1 MSDEDFIA
9 NISDSD
15 SDNDF
20 LGFASIDVPIHNKK
34 KKKKKEVQTVDLEIN
49 ERAWERTNMCEE
61 MM

>member
-34 KKKKKEVQTVDLEIN
+34 KKKKKKYKQLIWRLTKVPEKGQICVKK
-49 ERAWERTNMCEE
+49 
-61 MM
+61 